1 MHVLIMKKILAILL
15 LSVAVILTAGCISD
29 GPEEPYIPGEDEEII
44 AWYTVTVEKVASN
57 IYPGDKL
64 VIAIPSSGY
73 TWEVTES
80 SGLDYEEDFEYTE
93 NGGHSYFTISAD
105 KPGEY
110 TFSADLLHLQMI
122 GEHKKYAELNMP
134 IAVSEGTGSG
144 ETILTLTFDNALNP
158 SPGEPVK
165 IVTAGNPTTGYV
177 WTMKDTP
184 GLTVLR
190 EEYVADDSGLLGAGG
205 NYEWYVTA
213 EKAGTY
219 TVRAECTKAGSSQ
232 IENLFFFDLI
242 FL

>member
-93 NGGHSYFTISAD
+93 NGWRISGGDA
-105 KPGEY
+105 
-110 TFSADLLHLQMI
+110 LQAFLSPNHRNPDTSDNGI
-122 GEHKKYAELNMP
+122 VIVVCATVALVG
-134 IAVSEGTGSG
+134 IA
-144 ETILTLTFDNALNP
+144 LTANKRRFA
-158 SPGEPVK
+158 
-165 IVTAGNPTTGYV
+165 
-177 WTMKDTP
+177 MK
-184 GLTVLR
+184 
-190 EEYVADDSGLLGAGG
+190 
-205 NYEWYVTA
+205 
-213 EKAGTY
+213 
-219 TVRAECTKAGSSQ
+219 
-232 IENLFFFDLI
+232 
-242 FL
+242 